1 MITVFK
7 METYEK
13 FINNILKTRGRFAC
27 GTEYHECHHILPRCM
42 GGTDDK
48 DNLIDLFAREH
59 FIAHKLLAQESP
71 DNEKLLYAWWRMCNW
86 QNHNQEFYVPTPEE
100 YEVARKRFSE
110 SISGDNNPM
119 KNPLTRI
126 KSSKSHLGYVP
137 TQETRDKLSMSHK
150 GKHSGVDNCMY
161 GQEPWNKGLMWS
173 DDIRKKMSDSW
184 DYSKHV
190 TEEMKQKV
198 SNAMK
203 ELWTDE
209 RRESYRQKMSGENNP
224 FRIVVYCPELD
235 ETFLSMTE
243 AHDKYGICLASIS
256 RCIKGKQKYA
266 GKHPVTSENLTWVQ
280 LENNIS

>member
-1 MITVFK
+1 MIKVFE
-7 METYEK
+7 METYEE

-27 GTEYHECHHILPRCM
+27 GDEYHECHHIIPRCI
-42 GGTDDK
+42 GGTDDN

-71 DNEKLLYAWWRMCNW
+71 DNEKLLYALWRMCNW
-86 QNHNQEFYVPTPEE
+86 QNHNQEFYQPSPEE
-100 YEVARKRFSE
+100 YEVARKRLSE
-110 SISGDNNPM
+110 SMSGDNNPM

-126 KSSKSHLGYVP
+126 KSSKSHLGYTP

-161 GQEPWNKGLMWS
+161 GKEPWNKGLIWGE
-173 DDIRKKMSDSW
+173 DVRKKMSDSW

-198 SNAMK
+198 SSSMK
-203 ELWTDE
+203 ELWTNE
-209 RRESYRQKMSGENNP
+209 RREDYSQKMSGENNP

-243 AHDKYGICLASIS
+243 AHNKYGVLVSSIS
-256 RCIKGKQKYA
+256 NCIKGKLKSA
-266 GKHPVTSENLTWVQ
+266 GKHPITGEKLHWVQ